1 MAENQDQYYAPY
13 LPSDSELSDADSD
26 FTQSPPPSPRPT
38 DAEPEDDQSQALGP
52 DFAGFAQALQ
62 EPLNSMIST
71 AVQALNPGSL
81 TLKNP
86 SAATG
91 PTFATDAQQ
100 LYYGKNDYGRGLI
113 AASYPFQD
121 VSGLTLQSTT
131 KSTDVVISLQSSDR
145 DSTIYP
151 FPTTCTLKLPR
162 TYSNVTQVGIAQ
174 INLTSAFFYFSPEK
188 QNVGI
193 QIYENNRL
201 KYPFAANSPT
211 DSNGALLPVYDSTG
225 TPVPLVV
232 TNNIRPGS
240 YNIDQLLT
248 EIQLQ
253 LNRTPLFYDY
263 PNGFSDFL
271 PLFSVNGD
279 YSINFNYP
287 GDTYYDSLRKIYI
300 QNPTRAQIVSY
311 YFNTQYANLFT
322 YSVGQVRI
330 AYYYPVLKEL
340 LLDTSAAGVAL
351 ATSLSLVNLGTTG
364 VLSYTRSQIVQ
375 YILYNF
381 TGINDPVVGVIIVA
395 NATILDQYRLQNTFR
410 YSLINEYTCSYN
422 QTNNYVTIQSSS
434 LNSSLK
440 SLLTTQYNSILN
452 QQLANYNLTAADYT
466 NLSLTT
472 TNLLSVIQSMYD
484 YIQVNLATYFAIN
497 YGTFSAVYYTIPT
510 NTILLRQGFN
520 AANIASRYDAS
531 VAAQPRSI
539 DLLNDFR
546 TTPPHFWTGMS
557 NLGNVEMSDANGVPI
572 RNMGNAV
579 GAGFPVSSNY
589 PYNLAQSNIDL
600 TRSFVNANGDIY
612 TDARRSA
619 GDILVNVEAGKYTV
633 FQFRSQYRQTLQVE
647 TLPRQTQ
654 FMYPAYN
661 HNNIISQNLSN
672 LFDVSYAYVDPAAG
686 SPLFSKMTYDL
697 SYNAIYGW
705 SNLKGTSTYFG
716 ASFTTSSN
724 LWSTSNEK
732 IDIANSN
739 GRYYKFQTP
748 VPPTAAGAT
757 TTYPFNVSFVSSNFP
772 SLMYAFFYH
781 DQAAFNAD
789 VGPSNVRNESPYHYK
804 FKLTIPA
811 NSSSNTYSFQ
821 AYASQTYYILL
832 RPDSLT
838 PSSTVYKIIPWFNN
852 SAFTTLQ
859 NITNFNPQQDPKTM
873 LNNVNVAIAQDS
885 NFLRLPISSNL
896 WTSNTPATASINAL
910 LGVSPPVIGY
920 DTNQVSSDLTDYI
933 PFLPAGNE
941 GSPPQN
947 INPAA
952 TIRADPTNNYIFQLN
967 TPYDVVYQTYFPT
980 GTNNSLLTPQAG
992 APYKWKGATTRQY
1005 KIVQYYSTTYLP
1017 DSSTALTYKPTDISP
1032 YIQPYT
1038 LMTTPTAISPF
1049 NYQGTNQ
1056 TLILGSGVCGFTFL
1070 PGDGTWAIDRIV
1082 FKTNFISP
1090 SVQNATILIL
1100 GVFFTSEILSQ
1111 PTSYI
1116 SLENAVAVC
1125 VKQKDTL
1132 YTQNGLNI
1140 GFDAN
1145 LGTYSTFSNVP
1156 ALVSRTNFNI
1166 TGFNQSSKVFI
1177 ADSNA
1182 YYSVIAFTTSAA
1194 ASNAANTSNW
1204 TALSPL
1210 LTTVNGTTLTYI
1222 QNLTGTPIAY
1232 PYANTPTVS
1241 QVFYG
1246 NPNYVATNSLVLSTS
1261 NGNSSIYGPPS
1272 GSDESVSQYEQ
1283 SIPIVNSH
1291 MHYLDPANIIS
1302 QSTPLPFS
1310 TWTGLPIQPTAIGTS
1325 VPNTLL
1331 LQASGF
1337 AIVNYSTYA
1346 TVNAYTDPDRIFR
1359 LQGELTVQQIFP
1371 DHEVTSLLAFSG
1383 TSTDYIFLGASN
1395 IPGSLVSQLRF
1406 KRYNPATGVMT
1417 ELPTNPYYTFSN
1429 SFQIQH
1435 FVFHNT
1441 NRWFISSTDQINVY
1455 LQGDTTYSLDTTTN
1469 TLITKPY
1476 VGKAVSELAMDC
1488 SGAYLYFATAATP
1501 GFGPQSGFTTIQLF
1515 TFDSTDTQGYIRSA
1529 SGYTLIPQ
1537 GSALPTYYKQ
1547 FAVDKT
1553 ATTEELLLTNID
1565 VYPNQFFKIN
1575 NYQPVP
1581 ADLSQSNININISAA
1596 KFQTDANTFI
1606 IPTRLY
1612 GGAKG
1617 SKWALFDSPPF
1628 VQGNRYD
1635 AYDAPTSLSIA
1646 WQIFFPTIKIEMR
1659 KLSSGST
1666 PITDLTSLNYPEWPH
1681 TAMFAYSSAA
1691 ALSNDLSNPPW
1702 DRLVNTQSVTYP
1714 ASGKWGLESSNNFMV
1729 CDASFNG
1736 FYFNSYMMNVPLI
1749 PSASNTYYIA
1759 IRGWLPTEKF
1769 QTLMRFYL
1777 PNRYDFGFSRITD
1790 LSGEILIAQN
1800 PAGVAFNPV
1809 YLTTLLS
1816 FNSNFVFTKKNFG
1829 SNATQGFIGSNLA
1842 STGFGDFLATY
1853 RSLYE
1858 IFTSNTTILQTVSS
1872 NVQIGLNNFIASNLQ
1887 YIIPIESQ
1895 VRQRFTDSIL
1905 FQIQWAS
1912 FLQATYAAKYDQW
1925 GLGWNLGF
1933 PKEDTVLSTVQ
1944 SATTFYKI
1952 QQDYIY
1958 LRLNPEFN
1966 INRMDAGGKESY
1978 TTTREPTGT
1987 TNQYYCKLL
1996 LTSFGGNA
2004 TTFIHNPV
2012 TFNPPLFRLTQMEFQ
2027 WIDSQ
2032 SNVITNI
2039 DAEWDMV
2046 VNLTELSFQTSLPML
2061 SNYNPGQYIKTP
2073 DAIPSGLVV
2082 STITTVNA

>member
-26 FTQSPPPSPRPT
+26 FTHSPPPSPRPT

-62 EPLNSMIST
+62 EPVNSMIST

-201 KYPFAANSPT
+201 KYPYAANSPT

-364 VLSYTRSQIVQ
+364 VLSYTRPQIVR

-381 TGINDPVVGVIIVA
+381 TGINDPVVSVIVVA

-410 YSLINEYTCSYN
+410 YSLINQYTCSYN

-452 QQLANYNLTAADYT
+452 QQLANYNLTAAEYT

-789 VGPSNVRNESPYHYK
+789 VGPSNIRNESPYHYK

-896 WTSNTPATASINAL
+896 WASHSPATASINAL

-933 PFLPAGNE
+933 PFLPAGKE

-1017 DSSTALTYKPTDISP
+1017 DSSTALTYQPTDISP

-1038 LMTTPTAISPF
+1038 LTTTPTAISPF

-1082 FKTNFISP
+1082 FKTNFVSP

-1116 SLENAVAVC
+1116 SLENAVAIC

-1272 GSDESVSQYEQ
+1272 GADESVSQYEQ

-1291 MHYLDPANIIS
+1291 IHYLDPANIIS
-1302 QSTPLPFS
+1302 QSNTLPFS
-1310 TWTGLPIQPTAIGTS
+1310 TWTGLPVQPTALGTS

-1346 TVNAYTDPDRIFR
+1346 TVNAYTDPDRVFR

-1383 TSTDYIFLGASN
+1383 TSFDYIFLGASN

-1417 ELPTNPYYTFSN
+1417 ELPKNPYYTFSN
-1429 SFQIQH
+1429 SFQIQQ

-1476 VGKAVSELAMDC
+1476 IGKSVSELAMDC
-1488 SGAYLYFATAATP
+1488 SGSYLYFATAATP
-1501 GFGPQSGFTTIQLF
+1501 GFGPQSGFTTLQLF
-1515 TFDSTDTQGYIRSA
+1515 TFDSADTRGFVRSTA
-1529 SGYTLIPQ
+1529 GYTLIPQ
-1537 GSALPTYYKQ
+1537 GSALPSYYKQ

-1553 ATTEELLLTNID
+1553 ATTEELLLTNTD

-1596 KFQTDANTFI
+1596 KFQTDASTFI
-1606 IPTRLY
+1606 VPTRLY

-1702 DRLVNTQSVTYP
+1702 DRVVNAQSVTYP

-1777 PNRYDFGFSRITD
+1777 PNRYDFGFARITD

-1842 STGFGDFLATY
+1842 STGFGNFLETY
-1853 RSLYE
+1853 RSLYAT
-1858 IFTSNTTILQTVSS
+1858 FTSNTTILQTVSS

-1912 FLQATYAAKYDQW
+1912 ILQATYAAKYDQW

-1944 SATTFYKI
+1944 SATTFYRI

-2073 DAIPSGLVV
+2073 DAIPPGLVV